1 MVLGNHPPGCLRA
14 GAANP
19 DFSLSGALASVVNK
33 EKEMNFTG
41 GNTLPNI
48 GKRINWQLVTLAGG
62 LAVAISVVAGLGVL
76 GVTDKDTTQT
86 PVAAIP
92 GASELPTGSTVSQT
106 ITRPQVIIVES
117 QAQADALE
125 AEMAADQMAAM
136 MQGYEVPF
144 QQTRFLVVS
153 TPEGERAL
161 TQTLLEQLE
170 LREPALDIV
179 DLRGSS
185 SAISAPDTTA
195 QSNVARTALYVVE
208 SSEQEASV
216 MAAMDADRIVAVM
229 QGQEVPFQQTQFLV
243 VSTPED
249 EQALNQVLMEQL
261 LLTEPAFEIVDLRN

>member
-1 MVLGNHPPGCLRA
+1 
-14 GAANP
+14 
-19 DFSLSGALASVVNK
+19 
-33 EKEMNFTG
+33 
-41 GNTLPNI
+41 
-48 GKRINWQLVTLAGG
+48 
-62 LAVAISVVAGLGVL
+62 
-76 GVTDKDTTQT
+76 
-86 PVAAIP
+86 
-92 GASELPTGSTVSQT
+92 VSQT

-261 LLTEPAFEIVDLRN
+261 LLIEPAFEIVDLRN